1 MHLDYATD
9 EEALAN
15 VCNKLS
21 PVTTLN
27 QVFLFMT
34 GPHVGTYALLSL
46 WLGLESKQIGIFLGL
61 YVVGQ
66 IIIRLP
72 YLTPPQP
79 LQAPRHLNAAVVRY
93 LMSIIAVIITTSAI
107 VRMDYI
113 NPYIRFGVLTL
124 TRLYIGYV
132 GSRLQLLPAFTLCT
146 CMTPEMIQHRQVW
159 QKITP
164 ATTYENHLAGAA
176 ILTLIWFKGKHLWP
190 LALASE
196 AIEVCTLGWRCF
208 NISIDQPIQA
218 DMDTRTLNDHDLP
231 FVANIGCDHS
241 TKKGQAEYKR
251 RMGFVTLFE
260 E

>member
-1 MHLDYATD
+1 MQIDYSSD
-9 EEALAN
+9 EETLVT
-15 VCNKLS
+15 VCGKLS
-21 PVTTLN
+21 PVVTLN

-34 GPHVGTYALLSL
+34 GPHVGSYALLSL
-46 WLGLESKQIGIFLGL
+46 WLGLQTRNVGVFLGL
-61 YVVGQ
+61 YVIGQ

-72 YLTPPQP
+72 YMIPPKP
-79 LQAPRHLNAAVVRY
+79 LQAPRHLNARLVRTI
-93 LMSIIAVIITTSAI
+93 LGLISIIITTSAI
-107 VRMDYI
+107 VRMSYI
-113 NPYIRFGVLTL
+113 NPYIRFGALTL

-146 CMTPEMIQHRQVW
+146 WMTPEMIQHRQVW
-159 QKITP
+159 KKITR

-190 LALASE
+190 LGLASE

-218 DMDTRTLNDHDLP
+218 SDITFNDLDLNV
-231 FVANIGCDHS
+231 VAKIGCDNS
-241 TKKGQAEYKR
+241 KKGLAEYKR
-251 RMGFVTLFE
+251 RMGFVTLLE

>member
-1 MHLDYATD
+1 MQLDYASD
-9 EEALAN
+9 EETLVTVCHKLA
-15 VCNKLS
+15 

-46 WLGLESKQIGIFLGL
+46 WIGLDNHNIGMFLGL
-61 YVVGQ
+61 YVMGQ

-72 YLTPPQP
+72 YMIPPKP
-79 LQAPRHLNAAVVRY
+79 LQTPRHLNALLVRY
-93 LMSIIAVIITTSAI
+93 LLSIISVILTTSAI

-113 NPYIRFGVLTL
+113 DPYMRFGVLTL

-132 GSRLQLLPAFTLCT
+132 GSRLQLLPAFALCT
-146 CMTPEMIQHRQVW
+146 WMTPEMIQHRQVW
-159 QKITP
+159 KKIVP
-164 ATTYENHLAGAA
+164 ANTYENHLAGAA

-196 AIEVCTLGWRCF
+196 IIEVCTLGWRCF
-208 NISIDQPIQA
+208 NISVDQPIQTS
-218 DMDTRTLNDHDLP
+218 DLTFNDLDLNV
-231 FVANIGCDHS
+231 VAKIGCDNS
-241 TKKGQAEYKR
+241 KKGQAEYKR